1 MGRQAGYTIVEVLLF
16 LALTGLLIMG
26 VLTGF
31 SGAISNNRKT
41 DTTRSFESAIEAEYS
56 RVRTGEASRPGGTGM
71 SVCIAQTAYAGAS
84 NECLVIG
91 KLLRFVN
98 GSRITVHNV
107 ISDIKPDDAC
117 AATYSGGSELRC
129 FHPRVLD
136 MTAVTNIIQ
145 PQWQATA
152 VRPVFQQKSNPLNYL
167 DNVNLLAFLRHPTSG
182 LVYIVPMSVAD
193 GTIPSTPGNPYVIP
207 EALFNGEYINTKGQ
221 ICLKHED
228 YPTPKTYIH
237 FSGGE
242 GISSIDMADGPL
254 FTGAGAPV
262 CS

>member
-31 SGAISNNRKT
+31 SSAISNNRKT
-41 DTTRSFESAIEAEYS
+41 DTTRSFESAVEAEYS
-56 RVRTGEASRPGGTGM
+56 RVRSGEANRPGGTGM
-71 SVCIAQTAYAGAS
+71 SVCIAQSAYAGAS

-98 GSRITVHNV
+98 GSRIAVYNV
-107 ISDIKPDDAC
+107 VSDIKPDETC
-117 AATYSGGSELRC
+117 AATYSGGGELRC

-136 MTAVTNIIQ
+136 MVSVSNVIT

-167 DNVNLLAFLRHPTSG
+167 SDVNLLAFLRHPTSG
-182 LVYIVPMSVAD
+182 LVYIVPMNVAD
-193 GTIPSTPGNPYVIP
+193 DTIPTTAGEPYIIP
-207 EALFNGEYINTKGQ
+207 DAKFDSEYINTKGQ
-221 ICLKHED
+221 ICLKHDD

-254 FTGAGAPV
+254 FTGGGAPV

>member
-1 MGRQAGYTIVEVLLF
+1 
-16 LALTGLLIMG
+16 MG

-56 RVRTGEASRPGGTGM
+56 RVRSGEANRPAATGM
-71 SVCIAQTAYAGAS
+71 SVCISQSAFAGAS

-107 ISDIKPDDAC
+107 VADIKPDDAC
-117 AATYSGGSELRC
+117 AATYSGVEELRC
-129 FHPRVLD
+129 YHPRVLD
-136 MTAVTNIIQ
+136 MVAVSNVIE

-152 VRPVFQQKSNPLNYL
+152 VRPVFQQKSSLL
-167 DNVNLLAFLRHPTSG
+167 TFKDDVNLLAFLRHPTSE
-182 LVYIVPMSVAD
+182 LVYILPISVAD
-193 GTIPSTPGNPYVIP
+193 GTIPTDADEPYIIP
-207 EALFNGEYINTKGQ
+207 EPSFDNEYSNTKGQ
-221 ICLKHED
+221 ICLKHDD